1 MEKRFLILNV
11 SDLDNV
17 NFDQVMQTSAETC
30 RRSVDGTK
38 AFVKYLVNIITEDIS
53 ETCEDPE
60 TGETNTVTLAAGVYG
75 RPDIYTSSMTEYT
88 HAEMLELLVTPEWA
102 SPAAEDAPP
111 AP

>member
-53 ETCEDPE
+53 E
-60 TGETNTVTLAAGVYG
+60 NV
-75 RPDIYTSSMTEYT
+75 
-88 HAEMLELLVTPEWA
+88 
-102 SPAAEDAPP
+102 
-111 AP
+111 

>member
-11 SDLDNV
+11 SDLANV
-17 NFDQVMQTSAETC
+17 DFDQVMQTSAETC

-38 AFVKYLVNIITEDIS
+38 AFVKYLVNVVTEDIS

-60 TGETNTVTLAAGVYG
+60 TGETNTVTLNAGVYG
-75 RPDIYTSSMTEYT
+75 RPDIYTSDMTEYT
-88 HAEMLELLVTPEWA
+88 HAEMLAILVTPEWA
-102 SPAAEDAPP
+102 SPAAEDAPV

>member
-11 SDLDNV
+11 SDLANV
-17 NFDQVMQTSAETC
+17 NFDQVMQTSADTC

-38 AFVKYLVNIITEDIS
+38 AFVKYFVNVVTEDVAQ
-53 ETCEDPE
+53 TCEDPE
-60 TGETNTVTLAAGVYG
+60 TGTTNTVTLAAGVYG

-111 AP
+111 TP